1 VSDDVD
7 SSIFEF
13 QPLRPASRK
22 RLLLGFLIGPVL
34 WLVALNVVAVA
45 FNYTNAIELGILV
58 AFVSAAVATVGL
70 LLLRRARIR
79 EEERYAAR
87 G

>member
-1 VSDDVD
+1 VSDDHD
-7 SSIFEF
+7 LSTFEF
-13 QPLRPASRK
+13 KPLRPASRK

-34 WLVALNVVAVA
+34 WLVALVVVSVVLH
-45 FNYTNAIELGILV
+45 YTSAIELGILV
-58 AFVSAAVATVGL
+58 AFVSAVVATVML
-70 LLLRRARIR
+70 LLLRRGRIR